1 MHKGFQSVLKMH
13 STGAITTRL
22 CLGRVKKRYN
32 KMHNAPCCTIWYNRD
47 TEHHRQ
53 HSYIHSPEER
63 KRKEGMVWG
72 PGRRCAHY
80 IYSGY
85 SPATDDAMQ
94 CEQKWFYD
102 DDQLLHTHT
111 FDNHTHRVGVPR
123 LERSFN
129 RGELAWPHEVS
140 SVGPPP
146 PPRGVYDDAES
157 LKGLRRNEGMST
169 AKLYGSLH

>member
-1 MHKGFQSVLKMH
+1 MSVFHPFPGQFGEYCRIIQFLVWQLRCTKGFQRVLKMH

-22 CLGRVKKRYN
+22 YLEQVTKEIQQD
-32 KMHNAPCCTIWYNRD
+32 AQCTMLHYWYNRD

-72 PGRRCAHY
+72 PGRRCVHY

-94 CEQKWFYD
+94 CEQNWFYD
-102 DDQLLHTHT
+102 DDQLL
-111 FDNHTHRVGVPR
+111 
-123 LERSFN
+123 
-129 RGELAWPHEVS
+129 
-140 SVGPPP
+140 
-146 PPRGVYDDAES
+146 
-157 LKGLRRNEGMST
+157 RRR
-169 AKLYGSLH
+169 